1 MEKLIKLSCISIVLL
16 VIVLIGHMVV
26 LHNEKEEKEF
36 LDLKIESKKVTIYN
50 IVRDILV
57 NIFMFSLIIMGRKYL
72 SDVELILV
80 VLPSILVLLYYA
92 RRRMLVRLNIY
103 VLISL
108 IILGAI
114 IRFLLVKEFMSF
126 TFNIMLYIL
135 ITFLIFFLITY
146 SQLDY
151 IGIFG
156 VAIIAAYL
164 CNTSKIEQFI
174 MFILVLLLG
183 LLFTYSHSIAY
194 IFMFFIGLMIQ
205 VPDKKVVYILG
216 ILFVLMLGLSCI
228 SKVRIRKIQKRGKV
242 VERPEKTEYINFDVN
257 EKTDDFIDFN
267 IDEISTNEDIFSK
280 TVELKDEWFKEQ

>member
-164 CNTSKIEQFI
+164 FCLFEVLCN
-174 MFILVLLLG
+174 L
-183 LLFTYSHSIAY
+183 Y
-194 IFMFFIGLMIQ
+194 FFI
-205 VPDKKVVYILG
+205 
-216 ILFVLMLGLSCI
+216 
-228 SKVRIRKIQKRGKV
+228 
-242 VERPEKTEYINFDVN
+242 
-257 EKTDDFIDFN
+257 
-267 IDEISTNEDIFSK
+267 
-280 TVELKDEWFKEQ
+280 

>member
-1 MEKLIKLSCISIVLL
+1 
-16 VIVLIGHMVV
+16 
-26 LHNEKEEKEF
+26 
-36 LDLKIESKKVTIYN
+36 
-50 IVRDILV
+50 
-57 NIFMFSLIIMGRKYL
+57 
-72 SDVELILV
+72 
-80 VLPSILVLLYYA
+80 
-92 RRRMLVRLNIY
+92 
-103 VLISL
+103 
-108 IILGAI
+108 
-114 IRFLLVKEFMSF
+114 
-126 TFNIMLYIL
+126 
-135 ITFLIFFLITY
+135 
-146 SQLDY
+146 
-151 IGIFG
+151 
-156 VAIIAAYL
+156 
-164 CNTSKIEQFI
+164 
-174 MFILVLLLG
+174 MFILVLILG